1 MPKLTD
7 FKNKT
12 NKNGNYNLVGKVRLK
27 LLIGLAFVVMASF
40 FTQLVFAGNL
50 AVGGQKLA
58 EVENAI
64 KQLEAENTTLKVE
77 IAKEAALS
85 NLAADAQKLGFG
97 KPKEVIIPN

>member
-1 MPKLTD
+1 MSKLTD

-12 NKNGNYNLVGKVRLK
+12 NKNGNYNLVGKVKVK
-27 LLIGLAFVVMASF
+27 LLMILAFVVIASF

-50 AVGGQKLA
+50 AVGGQKLS
-58 EVENAI
+58 EVENEI
-64 KQLEAENTTLKVE
+64 EKLEAENTTLKVE

-85 NLAADAQKLGFG
+85 NLAADAQKLGFE